1 LFSGLARLLPRSLS
15 YLIGETLGA
24 ACFLLCKS
32 RRRNLI
38 SNLEVVLGDARDRS
52 IRRLGLR
59 VMINFGR
66 PAVEAFLIP
75 HMSNQE
81 IKRTVEIIDKERID
95 RILVS
100 RSGLIVVTAHLGSWE
115 LGGCSCQN
123 GP

>member
-1 LFSGLARLLPRSLS
+1 
-15 YLIGETLGA
+15 
-24 ACFLLCKS
+24 
-32 RRRNLI
+32 
-38 SNLEVVLGDARDRS
+38 
-52 IRRLGLR
+52 
-59 VMINFGR
+59 MINFGR